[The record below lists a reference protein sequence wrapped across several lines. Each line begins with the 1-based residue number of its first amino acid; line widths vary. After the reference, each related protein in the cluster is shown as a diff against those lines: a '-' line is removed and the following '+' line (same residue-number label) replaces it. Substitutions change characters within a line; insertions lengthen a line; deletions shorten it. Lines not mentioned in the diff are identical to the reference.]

1 MHLSSGMRQVD
12 NDLLGSCMQH
22 SMGLH
27 NTDDH
32 MGSLQ
37 DQCLDP
43 DVVAA
48 PAETAAA
55 GAVAVVLAL

>member
-1 MHLSSGMRQVD
+1 
-12 NDLLGSCMQH
+12 MQH

-27 NTDDH
+27 NMDGH

-37 DQCLDP
+37 DQCFDL

-55 GAVAVVLAL
+55 AGVVVLVSSGLE